1 LGLFDNPDDPT
12 KGESGLF
19 RQPQPRQ
26 NSRFAPKT
34 PKVPTAP
41 GVTAPGVP
49 GVKAPAAPGKSEL
62 PPIFGA
68 GQAALKGLMTS
79 WAGAIEVA
87 DAALSGSDKPLTNAS
102 KNIATLWGPND
113 IFEPGAWDDL
123 KDGKFIAEERL
134 KMPEKMIYLSKGQ
147 IRVSDTPILGGVPL
161 GSTTFWAGLG
171 IDIGVDPLTYGTLG
185 ANIPIKVGAA
195 FTRYA
200 TKGGR
205 LAAAGEVAAKLA
217 KSNVDVPPE
226 ILNERFLGNAKRLQ
240 REGLQGVRTR
250 ILETDPKAAQVVK
263 KADEKFANNVYK
275 TTRVTDPRTLTDA
288 SKDIV
293 ASALEAGV
301 KAASNTYTV
310 LNTAKFLREYAK
322 RDVRRFPTRGLV
334 ANVVRNTDT
343 GGYKV
348 VSGNKIT
355 LAEAATKTEA
365 NNIAKQLRKG
375 LETATNLAPV
385 AAMAAVREGV
395 EATQDSVKL
404 PSTEGQT
411 VEIQTMVP
419 HQADNGSVYVYDGEN
434 VAEFDNLQD
443 ANDWVAVMSNAT
455 LRDELDVVVS
465 GASGK
470 YQVRAGDQIT
480 RFKTKRDAEAY
491 ANALRSGEIQG
502 ELRVTT
508 GGTPIVDALPP
519 TIPVKELLKAP
530 TVKEA
535 SALKAVLKG
544 VDDVAKKVSGW
555 RPLVNKSV
563 ARQISE
569 ILSDRGQ
576 AQLDKI
582 LMRLN
587 PRQLNVLKEF
597 ISEADNA
604 RGMLSDLEATGKV
617 GEVLAQVIRNLRIE
631 TSKGTLKFGDM
642 LNTAKGKFLNLSKAV
657 EGVEGTGLEQ
667 QVIKQLKERI
677 YERSQQLI
685 SRTVEPADTA
695 AGKYQA
701 IVAAAGEEVANKIQ
715 KTGHLD
721 KPTEASKKKVDNILE
736 QIRSGSEEVSYQGY
750 DDLIA
755 GLKRGDEV
763 SATALDEIINLIDP
777 EGGIR
782 TAVTQAAGEPAAAFL
797 TRLLTREGGV
807 NTIYDAERRL
817 ALANDPEMLA
827 KHAGLA
833 YEAEVVALMNMSI
846 KGNKEIAGSIEFAT
860 TKQNM
865 AKSFSEYD
873 GDVQRDAM
881 DSAGRSLM
889 GKSEDGTGGMMA
901 YKASILEEATGG
913 VRTSTLG
920 DEIVSTGEAYADNS
934 RAMFAKQLAQSD
946 EVRIIGSILGKVNWR
961 QKKAKARAAEDMRKF
976 DAMTQEERLDYLT
989 KRMSAVRDGLGGLGF
1004 RFVRTKNRND
1014 IDFEKAYQAEIQR
1027 AKKTKTTPNFSALS
1041 LKHTAYLPM
1050 ADIINATRQAGLSSL
1065 LKGFFPAGRV
1075 NYQRDTLDWIGFG
1088 DAARRVLEMDAAGE
1102 VFDVAEIAS
1111 RIGRRGEG
1119 RLKPSAA
1126 RQKILDE
1133 AAQELAEILTEP
1145 QVVAQLKAVHLD
1157 NAASIVQDFTRKAE
1171 DYSKALF
1178 DVLEE
1183 AWVAMHAADNLSEAA
1198 RMNAVRLFLRKFVMT
1213 SDIMRLEGGPIA
1225 EAMFRASAMLFADG
1239 GKVLPE
1245 GKLGAALTKSEKEFY
1260 NLLRDEEM
1268 SLFREALT
1276 KWYRHAD
1283 IPGAP
1288 VGREGMKAPKKAAQA
1303 KAQNELDTAMEIYA
1317 AHMTQLKTVEKM
1329 ADLSAVKA
1337 WEKQMVRIQAKLNK
1351 ARENAW
1357 NNWVPTYHWH
1367 PTDGWVLSE
1376 QFDHAAAVRSARNV
1390 HAQYVAG
1397 KQGLTDREMLMA
1409 DTLPEVPPHRILS
1422 AAEKAKYLKRY
1433 REQMDAHLV
1442 NNAASVVDDI
1452 SRNVM
1457 DEIEAGMLDDITEAN
1472 GADKMMIAT
1481 QNMMARAQKEST
1493 EIRIY
1498 TALASYKDKLPETD
1512 AEFNRLFRQGLD
1524 EDTPVLPFDRTIAKL
1539 KINAQRWSATT
1550 RGTSEAM
1557 TAARAAENRASQVI
1571 ADYTSAL
1578 DDLVRNMQGSTLD
1591 DMDAVWTSLR
1601 DDALLEGDSAIRQS
1615 MRDKLAPFVN
1625 AILRGQTSSVLAEQG
1640 IDGAMLG
1647 EAFAR
1652 YGLNDEIG
1660 FPSIQQLSGKTP
1672 QEISE
1677 ELFKM
1682 LPFGATPKSLKAG
1695 SAEAIAWQKSR
1706 DKFRKSGV
1714 PAPLVFSR
1722 MFSAVQQIK
1731 AEQGIAHN
1739 LTAQFGWK
1747 AHYPTIE
1754 AAKKAGWVQIE
1765 AAGKQNIARFLP
1777 SAENGNLFHPIVAD
1791 DIARVFREWNAV
1803 YEGKALAPWLRSSMR
1818 LMGFLKFTQTTG
1830 RLGHHIVNILGDGSN
1845 AILFGARDA
1854 GTWADG
1860 ADLATRF
1867 TRENFGAEYG
1877 QFGRDFEAKVDRI
1890 VKALNDMPGEKPLTR
1905 ARYGLDAEATVN
1917 FTIYRNG
1924 KPTTVNFDREQVA
1937 ADFAARGVFVP
1948 GFVQADIMNATNDIM
1963 LTGTSAGNKR
1973 AMQRIWS
1980 KVARPGHE
1988 VMRALSTGTAAYSNV
2003 IRGATAM
2010 RVAKSRA
2017 WGSYEEMMN
2026 AIVKEVNLIHPTV
2039 QSLASAEKRTGRLL
2053 FTYYTWLRVA
2063 HNALWDMAI
2072 NNTGAF
2078 LAAPKFMYNYSLM
2091 QGFDPQSPAVPFES
2105 QNVLPGYLSYS
2116 VYGPNEMGP
2125 QGPRV
2130 NRPPFLVLDVLDFW
2144 KVYYD
2149 PSKTGLEN
2157 ALAMGGQ
2164 VAGEVVGPSL
2174 NILGQPI
2181 AASLFA
2187 SRTGQSPDPAQ
2198 VASDTLG
2205 NLGITNLLTGLGAYT
2220 PYRYTKPDTTNP
2232 LTDADRQRILQN
2244 WLYGTR
2250 SQDLYRPINV
2260 KLGQSQYGSRLKDY
2274 NERIRQENLN
2284 KTQSFVDDRL
2294 SEGYTPDQIKEML
2307 KQLGIR

>member
-1 LGLFDNPDDPT
+1 MGLFDTPDDPT

-19 RQPQPRQ
+19 RLPQLRQ
-26 NSRFAPKT
+26 DSRFAPK
-34 PKVPTAP
+34 PKIPTAP
-41 GVTAPGVP
+41 GVTAPSIP
-49 GVKAPAAPGKSEL
+49 GVKAPEAPGKQQL

-68 GQAALKGLMTS
+68 GQAALKALLTS
-79 WAGAIEVA
+79 GAGGVEVL
-87 DAALSGSDKPLTNAS
+87 DAALTGSDKPLTNAG
-102 KNIATLWGPND
+102 KNISTLWGPTD

-123 KDGKFIAEERL
+123 KTGEDVYRETL
-134 KMPEKMIYLSKGQ
+134 KGEDFMLKIPLPGID
-147 IRVSDTPILGGVPL
+147 IPIGT
-161 GSTTFWAGLG
+161 STFWAGLG
-171 IDIGVDPLTYGTLG
+171 IDIASDPLTYGTLG
-185 ANIPIKVGAA
+185 LSIPFRVAA
-195 FTRYA
+195 SLTRNA
-200 TKGGR
+200 AKGGR

-217 KSNVDVPPE
+217 QRKAGEPVE
-226 ILNERFLGNAKRLQ
+226 IANELKLGSTKRLQ
-240 REGLQGVRTR
+240 REGLQSVQNR
-250 ILETDPKAAQVVK
+250 IIATDPTAAKVVA
-263 KADEKFANNVYK
+263 KADQKFADNVYK
-275 TTRVTDPRTLTDA
+275 TTRVTDPRTLSEA
-288 SKDIV
+288 SRDIV

-301 KAASNTYTV
+301 KAASNTYTAI
-310 LNTAKFLREYAK
+310 NTAKFLREYAK
-322 RDVRRFPTRGLV
+322 RDVRRFPVRGLV

-348 VSGNKIT
+348 VSGNKVT
-355 LAEAATKTEA
+355 LAEAATKAEA
-365 NNIAKQLRKG
+365 DNLAKQLRKG
-375 LETATNLAPV
+375 LEAATNLAP
-385 AAMAAVREGV
+385 ASAIAAVREGV
-395 EATQDSVKL
+395 EATQDSIKL
-404 PSTEGQT
+404 PT
-411 VEIQTMVP
+411 VEGESVTIQTMVP
-419 HQADNGSVYVYDGEN
+419 HQADNGKIYVYDGEN
-434 VAEFDNLQD
+434 VAEFENLQD
-443 ANDWVAVMSNAT
+443 ANDWVDVMASST
-455 LRDELDVVVS
+455 LKDELEVVVS
-465 GASGK
+465 GTKGK

-480 RFKTKRDAEAY
+480 RFKTKREAEAY
-491 ANALRSGEIQG
+491 ANAVRGGEIQG

-519 TIPVKELLKAP
+519 TVPVKELLKVP

-544 VDDVAKKVSGW
+544 IDNVAKKVSGW

-563 ARQISE
+563 ANEISQI
-569 ILSDRGQ
+569 LGKGQ
-576 AQLDKI
+576 AALDSV
-582 LMRLN
+582 LVRLK
-587 PRQLNVLKEF
+587 PSHLTVLREF

-604 RGMLSDLEATGKV
+604 KGMLADLELIDETGKL
-617 GEVLAQVIRNLRIE
+617 LANIIRNLRIE
-631 TSKGTLKFGDM
+631 TSKGTQKFGD
-642 LNTAKGKFLNLSKAV
+642 LLATAKGKFLNLSKAV

-667 QVIKQLKERI
+667 QVVKQLKIRI
-677 YERSQQLI
+677 YERAQQLLN
-685 SRTVEPADTA
+685 RTVEPANTA

-701 IVAAAGEEVANKIQ
+701 IVAVAGEEVANRIQ
-715 KTGHLD
+715 KTGFLD
-721 KPTEASKKKVDNILE
+721 NQTPEAKAKVDNILE
-736 QIRSGSEEVSYQGY
+736 QIKVGSEEVSYQGY
-750 DDLIA
+750 DDLIS

-763 SATALDEIINLIDP
+763 SASALDEIINLIDP

-782 TAVTQAAGEPAAAFL
+782 ASVTQAAAEPASAYL
-797 TRLLTREGGV
+797 TRILTREGGV

-833 YEAEVVALMNMSI
+833 YEAEVVAMMNMSI
-846 KGNKEIAGSIEFAT
+846 KSDKGIAGSIEFAT

-865 AKSFSEYD
+865 AKSFSEYSLAT
-873 GDVQRDAM
+873 QRDAM
-881 DSAGRSLM
+881 DSAGRAIM
-889 GKSEDGTGGMMA
+889 GDPKQGGAGGFMA
-901 YKASILEEATGG
+901 YKAGILEEAAGETR
-913 VRTSTLG
+913 VSTLG
-920 DEIVSTGEAYADNS
+920 DEIYATGEAYADGS

-946 EVRIIGSILGKVNWR
+946 EVRIIGSVLGKVNWR
-961 QKKAKARAAEDMRKF
+961 QGQGRAAAAEVGKRF
-976 DAMTQEERLDYLT
+976 DAMTSTQRLDYFAE
-989 KRMSAVRDGLGGLGF
+989 RMSAARDGLGGLGF
-1004 RFVRTKNRND
+1004 RFVRTKNRSD
-1014 IDFEKAYQAEIQR
+1014 LDFEKAYQAEIQR

-1050 ADIINATRQAGLSSL
+1050 ADIINITREIGESSI
-1065 LKGFFPAGRV
+1065 LKGFFPTGKV
-1075 NYQRDTLDWIGFG
+1075 NYKRDTLDWYGFG

-1102 VFDVAEIAS
+1102 AFDLAEITA
-1111 RIGRRGEG
+1111 RIARRGEG
-1119 RLKPSAA
+1119 RPKPSAA
-1126 RQKILDE
+1126 RQAILDE
-1133 AAQELAEILTEP
+1133 AAKELAEILTEP

-1157 NAASIVQDFTRKAE
+1157 NAASIVQDFTRKVE

-1178 DVLEE
+1178 DVMDE
-1183 AWVAMHAADNLSEAA
+1183 AWVAMHASDNLSEAA
-1198 RMNAVRLFLRKFVMT
+1198 RMNAVRLFFRKFVLT

-1245 GKLGAALTKSEKEFY
+1245 GKLARGLTASEKEFY
-1260 NLLRDEEM
+1260 NLLRSEEM

-1288 VGREGMKAPKKAAQA
+1288 VGREGMPAPKKAAQA
-1303 KAQNELDTAMEIYA
+1303 KAQGELDTAMEIYA
-1317 AHMTQLKTVEKM
+1317 AHMNQLKTVEKLG
-1329 ADLSAVKA
+1329 DLAAVKN
-1337 WEKQMVRIQAKLNK
+1337 WEKQMVRIQAKLDK
-1351 ARENAW
+1351 AREKAW
-1357 NNWVPTYHWH
+1357 NNWLPTYHWH
-1367 PTDGWVLSE
+1367 PADGWVLTE

-1390 HAQYVAG
+1390 HSQYVAG

-1409 DTLPEVPPHRILS
+1409 DTLPIVPPHRILN
-1422 AAEKAKYLKRY
+1422 AAEKAKYLKQY
-1433 REQMDAHLV
+1433 KNQIEQHLV

-1452 SRNVM
+1452 SRNVL
-1457 DEIEAGMLDDITEAN
+1457 DEVEAGVLDDITEAN
-1472 GADKMMIAT
+1472 GADKVMIAT
-1481 QNMMARAQKEST
+1481 QNAMARAQKEST

-1498 TALASYKDKLPETD
+1498 TAFSSYKDKLPETD
-1512 AEFNRLFRQGLD
+1512 AEFNRLFRPLLD
-1524 EDTPVLPFDRTIAKL
+1524 EDTPVFLSDRIGQKL
-1539 KINAQRWSATT
+1539 KLMGQRWAATT

-1557 TAARAAENRASQVI
+1557 IAARATENRASQVV
-1571 ADYTSAL
+1571 ADYTAAL
-1578 DDLVRNMQGSTLD
+1578 DDLVRNMRGANQADID
-1591 DMDAVWTSLR
+1591 DVWTALR
-1601 DDALLEGDSAIRQS
+1601 DGTPLQGDSAIRQK

-1625 AILRGQTSSVLAEQG
+1625 AILRSETTSVLSQQG

-1647 EAFAR
+1647 QAFAR
-1652 YGLNDEIG
+1652 YGLSDAMG
-1660 FPSIQQLSGKTP
+1660 FPSMQQMASKTP
-1672 QEISE
+1672 QELAN
-1677 ELFKM
+1677 ELFQM
-1682 LPFGATPKSLKAG
+1682 LPFGATPKQFKSG
-1695 SAEAIAWQKSR
+1695 SAEAIAWQKAR
-1706 DKFRKSGV
+1706 DKFRKSDI

-1722 MFSAVQQIK
+1722 MFSAVQQLK

-1765 AAGKQNIARFLP
+1765 AAGKQSIARFLP
-1777 SAENGNLFHPIVAD
+1777 SAENGNLFHPVIAE

-1803 YEGKALAPWLRSSMR
+1803 YESKTLAPWLRSIMR
-1818 LMGFLKFTQTTG
+1818 LMGFLKFSQTTA

-1867 TRENFGAEYG
+1867 TRENFAAEYG
-1877 QFGRDFEAKVDRI
+1877 QFGRDFESKVDRI
-1890 VKALNDMPGEKPLTR
+1890 VNALNDMPGEKPLTR
-1905 ARYGLDAEATVN
+1905 ARVGLDRDATVG

-1924 KPTTVNFDREQVA
+1924 KPTTVNFDREQIA

-1963 LTGTSAGNKR
+1963 LTGTTAGNKR
-1973 AMQRIWS
+1973 MLQRVWS

-2078 LAAPKFMYNYSLM
+2078 LAIPKFTYNYSLM
-2091 QGFDPQSPAVPFES
+2091 QGFDPQSPAVPFEN

-2116 VYGPNEMGP
+2116 VYGPSEMGP

-2130 NRPPFLVLDVLDFW
+2130 NRPPFMVLDVLDFW

-2149 PSKTGLEN
+2149 PSKPLPDN
-2157 ALAMGGQ
+2157 AIAMAGQ
-2164 VAGEVVGPSL
+2164 VAGEVVAPSL
-2174 NILGQPI
+2174 NILGQPV
-2181 AASLFA
+2181 AEALFA
-2187 SRTGQSPDPAQ
+2187 GRAGQAVPPEQ
-2198 VASDTLG
+2198 VASDALG
-2205 NLGITNLLTGLGAYT
+2205 NLGFINLLTGLGRWT

-2232 LTDADRQRILQN
+2232 LTDADRQRILRN
-2244 WLYGTR
+2244 WLFGTR

-2274 NERIRQENLN
+2274 NERKQAENIQ
-2284 KTQSFVDDRL
+2284 KTQDFVDDRIA
-2294 SEGYTPDQIKEML
+2294 EGYTPDQIREML
-2307 KQLGIR
+2307 KQLGLR